1 MNNDN
6 HDSSLGVDNEDNKEI
21 MLKEID
27 LIQSCINRM
36 SQNSFIIK
44 GWAISLNGIIVA
56 LFADKGHPIIT
67 QIICIVSILC
77 FWYLDAFFLLAEK
90 LYRWKYEWVISN
102 RLTSK
107 ECMYD
112 LDPHNS
118 KMWIKNQDGNDKVEP
133 SVGSVMWTDSLRYMY
148 VAILIVNIVLLVMAI
163 ANWIGSLV

>member
-1 MNNDN
+1 MIAQQKEQKYFWIHYMKKQELLSMNNDN

-90 LYRWKYEWVISN
+90 RPFSYICR
-102 RLTSK
+102 
-107 ECMYD
+107 
-112 LDPHNS
+112 
-118 KMWIKNQDGNDKVEP
+118 
-133 SVGSVMWTDSLRYMY
+133 
-148 VAILIVNIVLLVMAI
+148 
-163 ANWIGSLV
+163 